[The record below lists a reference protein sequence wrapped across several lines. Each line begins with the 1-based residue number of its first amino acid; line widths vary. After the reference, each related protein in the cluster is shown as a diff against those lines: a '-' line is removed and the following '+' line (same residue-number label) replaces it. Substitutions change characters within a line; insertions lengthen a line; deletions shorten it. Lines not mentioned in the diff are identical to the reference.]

1 MFSGSFSRGSEP
13 TARSSAPSSPGGGD
27 GEVWGAALDWL
38 QGGRSNVR
46 SAVVELEAA
55 AETLGS
61 SGSERERAT
70 AATQLGM
77 ACRDPN
83 L

>member
-13 TARSSAPSSPGGGD
+13 TTRSSAPSSPGGGD

-38 QGGRSNVR
+38 QGGRDNVR

-55 AETLGS
+55 TETLGS
-61 SGSERERAT
+61 NGS
-70 AATQLGM
+70 
-77 ACRDPN
+77 
-83 L
+83 